1 MVELPIEFKER
12 MREQLGNSYPAFI
25 ASYEVEPKKAI
36 RVNTLKIST
45 ENFKKVSPF
54 ALSPVPWEPSG
65 FFVTGEGLGKTVLH
79 AAGAYYVQEPSA
91 MSAVPEL
98 EVKPGERVLDLCSA
112 PGGKGTQIAQY
123 MDSEGVLVLNE
134 PVYAR
139 RDILAQ
145 NVERLGVK
153 NATITCADP
162 EFLATIFEN
171 YFDKI
176 LVDAPCSGEGMF
188 KKEPNAIPEWS
199 PQNVKIC
206 AERQARILAAADKM
220 LCGGGRLVYST
231 CTFSTEEDEVQIEN
245 FLKSH
250 SNYTLIKMKKLLPH
264 EVQGE
269 GHFVAVLQKCD
280 GERADDFPLIRP
292 SIPKKGDVLAYREWE
307 SATLNCRLE
316 NIILKDDM
324 LYYFNDGAQNFLSSM
339 VLHDSRNRCEKF
351 RFSQTVP
358 LGKIDAKRFT
368 PAHAICT
375 RLSSNDANTVE
386 VDEQTA
392 ISYLRGLTF
401 ECSQSLK
408 GWYLV
413 THKNLPLGWC
423 KAVNGTAKN
432 HLPKGLRI

>member
-1 MVELPIEFKER
+1 MLELPVEFIER
-12 MREQLGNSYPAFI
+12 MRAQLGDSFAEFM
-25 ASYEVEPKKAI
+25 ASYKTEPQKAI
-36 RVNTLKIST
+36 RVNTLKISV
-45 ENFKKVSPF
+45 ENFKKISPF

-65 FFVTGEGLGKTVLH
+65 SFVAGEGLGKTVLH

-98 EVKPGERVLDLCSA
+98 EVKAGERVLDLCAA

-123 MDSEGVLVLNE
+123 MNGDGILVLNE
-134 PVYAR
+134 PVSSR

-145 NVERLGVK
+145 NVERLGIK

-162 EFLATIFEN
+162 EILATLFEN

-199 PQNVKIC
+199 QQNVKMC
-206 AERQARILAAADKM
+206 AERQAKILASADKM

-231 CTFSTEEDEVQIEN
+231 CTFSTEEDEGQIDN
-245 FLKSH
+245 FLKTH
-250 SNYTLIKMKKLLPH
+250 PNYKLIKMKKLLPH
-264 EVQGE
+264 EIRGE

-280 GERADDFPLIRP
+280 GERADFPLLEP
-292 SIPKKGDVLAYREWE
+292 SIPKKGEIHAYREWE
-307 SATLNCRLE
+307 SATLKCRLE
-316 NIILKDDM
+316 NIILKDNM
-324 LYYFNDGAQNFLSSM
+324 LYYFNDGTQNFLSSAK
-339 VLHDSRNRCEKF
+339 LHDSRLRHDAF
-351 RFSQTVP
+351 RLSQAIP
-358 LGKIDAKRFT
+358 LGKIESKYFT

-375 RLSSNDANTVE
+375 RLTPDMAQSIE

-392 ISYLRGLTF
+392 INYLRGLTF
-401 ECSQSLK
+401 TCSAHLK

-413 THKNLPLGWC
+413 TYKNLPLGWC